1 MVKELWED
9 VKKIKEK
16 MYEQN
21 VTIKI
26 KTYKPKKKQKGILE
40 LFEKHN

>member
-1 MVKELWED
+1 MGRCKENQG
-9 VKKIKEK
+9 KK

-26 KTYKPKKKQKGILE
+26 KTCKPKKKQKGILE